1 LTASRNQRKLR
12 VALPVKLLRLLRAQ
26 IWAWVPGLV
35 VVSLALGCHGYYTLE
50 PKGPFID
57 HLYRA
62 MALFVMEDGGVS
74 GMTWPLNVARFLAPI
89 TLTLA
94 AVFAFLEIFWKR
106 LERFL
111 LRYNKDHVVLCG
123 LGAGSLQLARDF
135 RKQQPKKRIVIIDNG
150 QGGDLLE
157 EAEAERFQVL
167 SGTAHGTEMLK
178 AVRVERA
185 AHVVMLCEKEED
197 NIRGAME
204 VFRIHEVA
212 SKGGHARPLELSVH
226 IHNDA
231 LRKQFMEH
239 KIFRDQEDAVEV
251 KVFSAPD
258 TVARL
263 LLRKHPLEVDATGG
277 QAERT
282 HLMVVGFDD
291 LGQALAGEALFTGHY
306 ANLQKLKL
314 TVVDRCLRK
323 GKARFRYR
331 YPGLDHVC
339 EVTFQECDV
348 NSTGFDQL
356 EILNKRPPE
365 GEKLTVALCL
375 GDDMLNFSTGLKIS
389 SLLKTGE
396 GDSVKILFKAH
407 DNRGVAQLLDIPGN
421 ASSSRSPPIIPYGM
435 AEEECN
441 YETVIAPGREK
452 IAEAMHNKYFE
463 KALEDGA
470 KIDERPALNEW
481 HNLPPYLQDSN
492 RWQFE
497 HLHVKIRLVDPR
509 FANPN
514 FADGDLATYAAK
526 VSIDEFQKLSEPHKS
541 TMSQMEHAR
550 WCAEKWL
557 TGWKYDDKRNDDK
570 KLHHDLLHFD
580 ELSKDTQQ
588 KDTDTVDSMTD
599 WLNIL
604 REHNH

>member
-1 LTASRNQRKLR
+1 
-12 VALPVKLLRLLRAQ
+12 
-26 IWAWVPGLV
+26 
-35 VVSLALGCHGYYTLE
+35 
-50 PKGPFID
+50 
-57 HLYRA
+57 
-62 MALFVMEDGGVS
+62 
-74 GMTWPLNVARFLAPI
+74 
-89 TLTLA
+89 LA
-94 AVFAFLEIFWKR
+94 AVFAFLEIFRKR
-106 LERFL
+106 LERIL
-111 LRYNKDHVVLCG
+111 LRYHKDHVVLCG
-123 LGAGSLQLARDF
+123 LGAGSLQLAQDF
-135 RKQQPKKRIVIIDNG
+135 RKQQPNKRIVIIDNG

-157 EAEAERFQVL
+157 EAEAEQFQVL
-167 SGTAHGTEMLK
+167 PGTAHGTELLK

-185 AHVVMLCEKEED
+185 AHVVMLCEKDDD

-204 VFRIHEVA
+204 VFRIHEDA
-212 SKGGHARPLELSVH
+212 SKDGHARLLELGVH
-226 IHNDA
+226 IHDDA

-263 LLRKHPLEVDATGG
+263 LLRKHPLEVDTTGG
-277 QAERT
+277 QAKRT
-282 HLMVVGFDD
+282 HLMVVGFDG
-291 LGQALAGEALFTGHY
+291 LGQAIASEALFTGHY
-306 ANLQKLKL
+306 ANLHPLKL
-314 TVVDRCLRK
+314 TVVDRGLKER
-323 GKARFRYR
+323 GARFRYR

-356 EILNKRPPE
+356 EILNRQPPK

-375 GDDMLNFSTGLKIS
+375 GDDMLSFSTSLKIS
-389 SLLKTGE
+389 TLMKSHGA
-396 GDSVKILFKAH
+396 GDSVKILFNAH
-407 DNRGVAQLLDIPGN
+407 DNRGVARLLDIPGN
-421 ASSSRSPPIIPYGM
+421 APSSQSPPIIPFGM

-441 YETVIAPGREK
+441 FQTVIAPGREE
-452 IAEAMHNKYFE
+452 IAQAMHNKYLK

-470 KIDERPALNEW
+470 KIDARPALNEW

-497 HLHVKIRLVDPR
+497 HLHVKIRLIDPR

-526 VSIDEFQKLSEPHKS
+526 VSIDEFQKLLEPHKS
-541 TMSQMEHAR
+541 TMSRMEHDR

-570 KLHHDLLHFD
+570 KLHHDLVLFD

-588 KDTDTVDSMTD
+588 KDTDTVNSMTD

-604 REHNH
+604 RAHGR